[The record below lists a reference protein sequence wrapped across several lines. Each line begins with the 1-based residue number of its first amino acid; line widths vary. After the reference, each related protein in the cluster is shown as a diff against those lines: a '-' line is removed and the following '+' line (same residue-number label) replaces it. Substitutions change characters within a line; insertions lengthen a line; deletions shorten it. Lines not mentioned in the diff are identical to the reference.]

1 MRTKHIYLSLLFG
14 VTICVWTSA
23 ADDLQKKDIDSL
35 LTVYTSSVYD
45 DPQASIEFGLS
56 VYKDQSNSVQTTIKA
71 LMLVSLAYTSQRDY
85 QNALDY
91 TIKAVELSEQ
101 VDNDP
106 VLKINI
112 LLRTGVLY
120 QQLKI
125 FDKSMEVL
133 DKAEQLCL
141 VYPNRKEV
149 ASILGNIYI
158 VKGFIYKDNLN
169 CDIALVFFDKGI
181 SQYENREGYRGNMS
195 IAYYNKGN
203 CYTLLSQYGNAKNSF
218 YKAIELAKLY
228 KANSLISFAQ
238 KGLAEVYTLE
248 GRYQEAIDLLQT
260 ALEQSRNVG
269 DVILEQGIY
278 KGLFENYL
286 ALNQWDEYQTNYD
299 LYLKTQLVIKESERN
314 SVSNSIDESFKSN
327 SEELQVIKSNFSDY
341 LTLTIIIV
349 IFVIIGVIFFEL
361 RNRKIIKSLHNS
373 VKMIQNNKQNK
384 N

>member
-1 MRTKHIYLSLLFG
+1 MRTKQIYLSLLFG
-14 VTICVWTSA
+14 LIICVWRSA
-23 ADDLQKKDIDSL
+23 ADDLHKKDIDSL
-35 LTVYTSSVYD
+35 LTAYTTIVYE
-45 DPQASIEFGLS
+45 DPQTGIDFGLA
-56 VYKDQSNSVQTTIKA
+56 VYNDTSQPVQTTIKA

-91 TIKAVELSEQ
+91 TLKAIDLSEQ
-101 VDNDP
+101 VDNNP
-106 VLKINI
+106 LLKINI
-112 LLRTGVLY
+112 LLRSGVLY

-125 FDKSMEVL
+125 FDKSIEVL
-133 DKAEQLCL
+133 DKAQQLCL
-141 VYPNRKEV
+141 AYPNQKEV
-149 ASILGNIYI
+149 ATELGNIYL

-169 CDIALVFFDKGI
+169 CDIALSFFDKGI
-181 SQYENREGYRGNMS
+181 AQYVDREGYRGNMS

-228 KANSLISFAQ
+228 KANSLISFGQ

-248 GRYQEAIDLLQT
+248 GRYQEAIDLLQI
-260 ALEQSRNVG
+260 ALEQSRSVG

-286 ALNQWDEYQTNYD
+286 ALNQWEDYQKNYD
-299 LYLKTQLVIKESERN
+299 LFLNTQLVIKESERN
-314 SVSNSIDESFKSN
+314 SVSNSIDKSFQSN
-327 SEELQVIKSNFSDY
+327 SEELKTIKSNFSDY

-349 IFVIIGVIFFEL
+349 VFISIGVIFFEL
-361 RNRKIIKSLHNS
+361 KNRKTIKSLQNS
-373 VKMIQNNKQNK
+373 VKMIQDHKQNQ